1 VLTRHHA
8 TAFLAPDDSRR
19 IEELRRT
26 WDPRMAGQIAAHV
39 TLIYPEEVPDAD
51 ELAARAAAAAA
62 CTPPFRIATGA
73 FIHQGSPA
81 EGVFLQVDDL
91 DGGICAFRAAAVPA
105 GGAVDFPPHVTIVHP
120 RTSSLGDHA
129 WAELASMRIRACFTI
144 AEIVVTAYDGHRWP
158 SLQVIPLTRCD
169 R

>member
-1 VLTRHHA
+1 
-8 TAFLAPDDSRR
+8 
-19 IEELRRT
+19 
-26 WDPRMAGQIAAHV
+26 
-39 TLIYPEEVPDAD
+39 
-51 ELAARAAAAAA
+51 
-62 CTPPFRIATGA
+62 
-73 FIHQGSPA
+73 
-81 EGVFLQVDDL
+81 VFLQVDDL